1 MTILNQVRL
10 QQKKTRKEMAKELG
24 LKYYTYRSY
33 EQGVREI
40 PPRILRKVLLMRGCD
55 EDKRLAKILEE
66 VYEV

>member
-1 MTILNQVRL
+1 
-10 QQKKTRKEMAKELG
+10 MAKELG

-33 EQGVREI
+33 EQGAREI
-40 PPRILRKVLLMRGCD
+40 PPRVLKKVLLMRGCD